1 MVTRDTAW
9 PAGTPCWVDL
19 GVDDIGQAKAF
30 YSGLF
35 GWDIQEG
42 PPESGSYCMCELGGR
57 PVAGIGPKIG
67 PAGTPVIWTTYIA
80 SGDADATADKIRA
93 AGGQVIAEPFDV
105 MDVGRMA
112 VAADPG
118 GAVFGVWQ
126 ARTHSGI
133 QRANEPGSLTWNE
146 NMSRDFDRNKA
157 FYQAVFGYDYG
168 DMSSEGFNYATV
180 DLGGNPV
187 GGIGELDPNFPPEVP
202 ANWATYFGVTDADAA
217 VAKAVELGGTVVR
230 PVWDTPYG
238 RMAVLA
244 DGQGAVFAVVSASAP
259 AESPG

>member
-19 GVDDIGQAKAF
+19 GVGDIGRARTF
-30 YSGLF
+30 YGGLF

-42 PPESGSYCMCELGGR
+42 PPEAGGYSMCEVDGR
-57 PVAGIGPKIG
+57 PVAGIGPKMG
-67 PAGTPVIWTTYIA
+67 PDEAPAAWTTYLA
-80 SGDADATADKIRA
+80 SDDADRTVSEIKA
-93 AGGQVIAEPFDV
+93 AGGEVLAEPVDV

-126 ARTHSGI
+126 ARAHAGAGL
-133 QRANEPGSLTWNE
+133 ANEPGSLTWNE

-157 FYQAVFGYDYG
+157 FYGDVFGFDYG
-168 DMSSEGFNYATV
+168 DLSSDGFSYATA
-180 DLGGNPV
+180 DLEGRPV
-187 GGIGELDPNFPPEVP
+187 AGIGELDPDLPAEVP
-202 ANWATYFGVTDADAA
+202 ANWAAYFGVADADAA
-217 VAKAVELGGTVVR
+217 VTRAVELGGSVVR
-230 PVWDTPYG
+230 PAWDTPYG

-244 DGQGAVFAVVSASAP
+244 DDQGAVFAIVSSA
-259 AESPG
+259 

>member
-67 PAGTPVIWTTYIA
+67 PAGTPVTWTTYIA

-112 VAADPG
+112 VAADP
-118 GAVFGVWQ
+118 
-126 ARTHSGI
+126 
-133 QRANEPGSLTWNE
+133 
-146 NMSRDFDRNKA
+146 
-157 FYQAVFGYDYG
+157 
-168 DMSSEGFNYATV
+168 
-180 DLGGNPV
+180 
-187 GGIGELDPNFPPEVP
+187 
-202 ANWATYFGVTDADAA
+202 
-217 VAKAVELGGTVVR
+217 
-230 PVWDTPYG
+230 
-238 RMAVLA
+238 
-244 DGQGAVFAVVSASAP
+244 
-259 AESPG
+259 